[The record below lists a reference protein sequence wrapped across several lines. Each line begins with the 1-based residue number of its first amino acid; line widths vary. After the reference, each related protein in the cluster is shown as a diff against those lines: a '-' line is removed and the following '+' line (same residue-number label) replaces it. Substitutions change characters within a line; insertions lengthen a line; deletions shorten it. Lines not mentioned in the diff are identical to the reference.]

1 MKKIL
6 CIMAVSVLFSLSIF
20 ADGEIG
26 TGNKACT
33 ANSANNCLV
42 NPDAQVETTKDTG
55 TIKSITETANDYFGN
70 IVKYFTDIAL

>member
-6 CIMAVSVLFSLSIF
+6 CVMCLSVVFSLSIF
-20 ADGEIG
+20 ADEIG

-42 NPDAQVETTKDTG
+42 NPDAQVETTKDTE
-55 TIKSITETANDYFGN
+55 TIKSITETANYYFGN
-70 IVKYFTDIAL
+70 IVKYFTDIAF